1 MNLLKCLIN
10 NNMDCNNPFIFYTT
24 WYNIVLYLLL
34 LSKVS
39 NVAMKTYLIFA
50 VPIFIIG
57 EYILWFMELWKKC
70 KFTFYKALF
79 ISISGHWIPLFL
91 YFKHNNVHGLSTTVL
106 FLVSILTIMYTMY
119 FNVNIPSTYGL
130 GKPHTEYLHH

>member
-10 NNMDCNNPFIFYTT
+10 NNMDCNNPLLFYIT
-24 WYNIVLYLLL
+24 WH
-34 LSKVS
+34 

-119 FNVNIPSTYGL
+119 FNVNIPSIYGL